1 MEITLQFTKCYK
13 KTILKELL
21 RWNEYSLEECMITSL
36 ALLNQLILLSQI
48 MYYNTL
54 KEMCRMKEYE
64 QDSLQIL
71 KYLK

>member
-48 MYYNTL
+48 VYYNTL
-54 KEMCRMKEYE
+54 KMCRMKEYE

-71 KYLK
+71 KYMK

>member
-48 MYYNTL
+48 VYYITL
-54 KEMCRMKEYE
+54 KMCRMKEYE
-64 QDSLQIL
+64 QDSFQIL
-71 KYLK
+71 KIMK